1 MGDERAGLFQT
12 DPPYAV
18 NYSGGSHPATRANRA
33 KANRDKDWSKVYHEA
48 GRTTFDNED
57 GGGDGGRSFYLA
69 FYKVA
74 IERAIAPNAAWYCWH
89 ASARQAMLEG
99 VWNEVGAF
107 HHQQII
113 WFKSRPVLTF
123 SVYMWAHEPCLFGW
137 VKGQKPLVDRSYG
150 NPSTVWEV
158 PNAEV
163 ESSEHPTSKPNRLFA
178 IPMELHTRGRPLLRT
193 IQRQRLAADRRR
205 AARAPLLRDRAGTP
219 LRRRSDRAMGETD
232 RKERRSDCG
241 GGRRR

>member
-1 MGDERAGLFQT
+1 MGDERVVLFAT

-18 NYSGGSHPATRANRA
+18 GYSGGSHPATRANRA

-99 VWNEVGAF
+99 VWNEIGAF
-107 HHQQII
+107 NHPQIV
-113 WFKSRPVLTF
+113 WFKSRPVLTY
-123 SVYMWAHEPCLFGW
+123 SDYMWSHEPCLFGW
-137 VKGQKPLVDRSYG
+137 IKGQKPLVDHKYG
-150 NPSTVWEV
+150 NPARSGRWRTARSRAASIQPRSRTGFLRFRWSCTRV
-158 PNAEV
+158 PTIFV
-163 ESSEHPTSKPNRLFA
+163 TSRSA
-178 IPMELHTRGRPLLRT
+178 
-193 IQRQRLAADRRR
+193 AADRN
-205 AARAPLLRDRAGTP
+205 
-219 LRRRSDRAMGETD
+219 
-232 RKERRSDCG
+232 
-241 GGRRR
+241 